1 MKGYLKLSVIGLL
14 TMALSG
20 TVGVMANEFE
30 TLQNINTIKK
40 ELINQNEGM
49 TTKEELVKYLEET
62 YNINIEF
69 NETYPYINEKYNLM
83 STEMIEEKDG
93 YESWEYKN
101 VKNLDNEQSQVE
113 MLLAV
118 KEAFAQYTPEAFE
131 RIPKVIMLRAK
142 EYQNGSDI
150 GGVTFIVDDEPKLMT
165 LYYEVGKYQG
175 WNYLDWYRVTINH
188 EIFHCLDEFV
198 YKTDFIWENLEE
210 DCHNV
215 SNYAC
220 IAGREEK
227 AETWARYLINNND
240 KNPIKLDYLMSIY
253 GDYLKEN
260 PYKGA

>member
-1 MKGYLKLSVIGLL
+1 MKEK
-14 TMALSG
+14 
-20 TVGVMANEFE
+20 
-30 TLQNINTIKK
+30 
-40 ELINQNEGM
+40 QNEIYEINLNVANDSGNSNQK
-49 TTKEELVKYLEET
+49 TIINGEYFIQPNVIRKITKKPELSTKSLEGV
-62 YNINIEF
+62 I
-69 NETYPYINEKYNLM
+69 
-83 STEMIEEKDG
+83 
-93 YESWEYKN
+93 
-101 VKNLDNEQSQVE
+101 KNLDNEQSQIE

-118 KEAFAQYTPEAFE
+118 KEAFAKYTPEAFE

-150 GGVTFIVDDEPKLMT
+150 GGVTFIVDEEPKLMT

-215 SNYAC
+215 SDYAC
-220 IAGREEK
+220 VAGREEK
-227 AETWARYLINNND
+227 AETWARYLINNVD
-240 KNPIKLDYLMSIY
+240 KNPIKLDYLMAIY

-260 PYKGA
+260 PCKRV